1 VIRLNN
7 DALQQS
13 ESITAITKAL
23 PTMKTSIEESNNVLR
38 AMNINLMVLQQKILS
53 LKYQLEDQQ
62 VISYDGT
69 LIWKISQFREK
80 MGKNI
85 S

>member
-1 VIRLNN
+1 
-7 DALQQS
+7 
-13 ESITAITKAL
+13 KAL
-23 PTMKTSIEESNNVLR
+23 PTMKTSIEESNNVLS